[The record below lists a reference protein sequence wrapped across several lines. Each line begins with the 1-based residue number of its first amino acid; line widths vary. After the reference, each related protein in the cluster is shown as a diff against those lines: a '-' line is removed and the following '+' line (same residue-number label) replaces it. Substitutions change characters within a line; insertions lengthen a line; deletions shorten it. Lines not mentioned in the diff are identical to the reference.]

1 MAAPVLEALALQVI
15 LGLPSGTELSIPD
28 LMAELNLHLPVDS
41 AITDPAAVGAAARY
55 LASLGYLQVGRDEPT
70 LYRVP

>member
-1 MAAPVLEALALQVI
+1 
-15 LGLPSGTELSIPD
+15 
-28 LMAELNLHLPVDS
+28 MAELNLHLPVDS